1 MDHIAGTAVLDGVVI
16 EVKYSSPETAIEAG
30 SKQDVYCFC
39 LNGNDRKGHKRI
51 LSYMLDNGLVRRTKS
66 GKLYNISFKFD
77 SETYAG
83 KYKGSGF
90 SGKIKLADFVD
101 LETGEFI

>member
-1 MDHIAGTAVLDGVVI
+1 MGHPENVLL
-16 EVKYSSPETAIEAG
+16 EVDSVLWRLA
-30 SKQDVYCFC
+30 
-39 LNGNDRKGHKRI
+39 
-51 LSYMLDNGLVRRTKS
+51 SYMLENGLIRKTKT

-77 SETYAG
+77 TETYAG